1 MVRVSEIDVDR
12 DYRLRA
18 LVAAGIALSSE
29 PSLDEL
35 LERLVRIAAE
45 LTGARYAALG
55 VIDPAGDELERFITQ
70 GVGGEEAV
78 AIGALPRGRGILG
91 VLIHDVETL
100 RLHSLGDDPRSVGF
114 PPNHPPMRSFLG
126 VPVVLR
132 GVAYGNLYLT
142 EKGDGADF
150 DADDEDLVGLLA
162 AQAAVATENARLYE
176 ASRRWSQ
183 QLEALN
189 EIGTALATEIDLPRL
204 LELIVRRLCE
214 LIDARVIAIAVP
226 RADGTLVIEAAQGE
240 PRNRGPR
247 DLDQVRGGGACP
259 TRCPDRGHNP
269 VRPPDGDSSRT
280 QTLPRGIHG
289 PGGSTGVGAP
299 RTYRVLLRV

>member
-12 DYRLRA
+12 DYRLRV
-18 LVAAGIALSSE
+18 LVAAGIAWSSE

-55 VIDPAGDELERFITQ
+55 VIDPAGDEFERFITQ

-126 VPVVLR
+126 VPVGLR

-142 EKGDGADF
+142 EKRMAPTSTPMTRILS
-150 DADDEDLVGLLA
+150 ALLA
-162 AQAAVATENARLYE
+162 AQAAVATQNSRLTRPLG
-176 ASRRWSQ
+176 AGHNSSRHER
-183 QLEALN
+183 
-189 EIGTALATEIDLPRL
+189 GRY
-204 LELIVRRLCE
+204 
-214 LIDARVIAIAVP
+214 
-226 RADGTLVIEAAQGE
+226 RA
-240 PRNRGPR
+240 RNR
-247 DLDQVRGGGACP
+247 
-259 TRCPDRGHNP
+259 DRSAAP
-269 VRPPDGDSSRT
+269 ART
-280 QTLPRGIHG
+280 DR
-289 PGGSTGVGAP
+289 AAAM
-299 RTYRVLLRV
+299 